1 MINNLYIKMKFQS
14 TCSICLS
21 KITLFDLRFRATRRG
36 RKLICNHVFHNE
48 CIKRLLKPQC
58 PLCESPIFNEDE
70 ELLLTCKNEKDA
82 IQYLNKIED
91 IKNIFTFV
99 MNTKEY
105 NWLVTLMYKYCDF
118 TNILADNLDDKMLV
132 KNIISKGKVN
142 WFKTFHGGL
151 TFFDLV
157 YEKTND
163 NEIIDMIYKRL
174 PIPRNTPH
182 VNSVSENMKTFT
194 TPHVNSVSENMKTFT
209 TPHVNSVSENMKT
222 FTTPHVNSVSENM
235 KTFTTPHVNSVSE
248 IFDPNILR
256 GWQLTHPPSNMS
268 YYVPC
273 ALVPSLPERTA
284 GIRRSFRLYPTINIE
299 EKIDYPSENFY
310 QKLYPVFPSAPPSD

>member
-194 TPHVNSVSENMKTFT
+194 TPHVNSVSE
-209 TPHVNSVSENMKT
+209 
-222 FTTPHVNSVSENM
+222 
-235 KTFTTPHVNSVSE
+235 

-273 ALVPSLPERTA
+273 ALVPSLPARTA

-299 EKIDYPSENFY
+299 EKIGYPSENFY
-310 QKLYPVFPSAPPSD
+310 QQLYPVIPSAPLSD

>member
-82 IQYLNKIED
+82 IQHLNKIED

-209 TPHVNSVSENMKT
+209 TPHVNSVSE
-222 FTTPHVNSVSENM
+222 
-235 KTFTTPHVNSVSE
+235 